1 MPDNLNLDTGER
13 RINEAVCIDT
23 KRIFD
28 SCVSKDCL
36 EDLRV
41 TFFSK
46 SQRLIDEAV
55 TVKTRDCCIEEV
67 SIDVEEVPFNRG
79 FYSVDITFYFK
90 LCFDTYAAPCTTPQV
105 AVGFARFNKKC
116 ILFGSNGDVKVFVSN
131 PVSEATDCPVAPQ
144 YTNPVAKVQAVDP
157 VVLST
162 DICDSCDC
170 NISVCSSFPQSI
182 LNSVEDTMPSCGA
195 SKAILVT
202 LGLFS
207 IVQMERDA
215 QILIPA
221 YDYCIPDRE
230 CNCNTSNPCE
240 TFQGIDFPVKPA
252 RNFFDYL
259 LSFSSNAGY
268 ILLKRELICLKYD
281 ESILSIVSFVV
292 LNLQFFSGTPG
303 IFILASE
310 PKPHI
315 S

>member
-1 MPDNLNLDTGER
+1 MPDNPIIDTGER

-41 TFFSK
+41 TFFSC

-55 TVKTRDCCIEEV
+55 TVKTRECKITEV

-90 LCFDTYAAPCTTPQV
+90 LCFDTYASPCTTPQV
-105 AVGFARFNKKC
+105 AVGFAKFNKKC
-116 ILFGSNGDVKVFVSN
+116 ILYGSTGDVKVFVSN
-131 PVSEATDCPVAPQ
+131 PVSESIDCPVAPQ
-144 YTNPVAKVQAVDP
+144 YVNPTAKVQAVDP

-162 DICDSCDC
+162 DIVDICDC
-170 NISVCSSFPQSI
+170 GVPICCSFPQSI
-182 LNSVEDTMPSCGA
+182 LSTMDDKISSSGA
-195 SKAILVT
+195 SKAVLVT

-221 YDYCIPDRE
+221 YDYCVPDKE
-230 CNCNTSNPCE
+230 CCCSATNPCE
-240 TFQGIDFPVKPA
+240 TFSGIDFPV
-252 RNFFDYL
+252 
-259 LSFSSNAGY
+259 
-268 ILLKRELICLKYD
+268 E
-281 ESILSIVSFVV
+281 
-292 LNLQFFSGTPG
+292 QFFPAEKDNSCHCGSSD
-303 IFILASE
+303 SE
-310 PKPHI
+310 N
-315 S
+315 SD

>member
-41 TFFSK
+41 TFFSR

-90 LCFDTYAAPCTTPQV
+90 LCFDTYSAPCTTPQV
-105 AVGFARFNKKC
+105 AVGFAKFNKKC

-131 PVSEATDCPVAPQ
+131 SASETTDCPVAPQ

-182 LNSVEDTMPSCGA
+182 FNSMEDTIPSCGA

-221 YDYCIPDRE
+221 YDYCIPAGF
-230 CNCNTSNPCE
+230 CLHAI
-240 TFQGIDFPVKPA
+240 F
-252 RNFFDYL
+252 YL
-259 LSFSSNAGY
+259 FSLSSNAGY
-268 ILLKRELICLKYD
+268 ILLKSELMCLKYD
-281 ESILSIVSFVV
+281 VSILSIVSLVV
-292 LNLQFFSGTPG
+292 RNLQFLSGTPG

>member
-1 MPDNLNLDTGER
+1 MPDNPIPETGER

-55 TVKTRDCCIEEV
+55 TVKTRDCRIEEV

-105 AVGFARFNKKC
+105 AIGFAQFNKKC
-116 ILFGSNGDVKVFVSN
+116 ILYGSDGDVKVFVSN
-131 PVSEATDCPVAPQ
+131 PCSEELDCPVAPQ
-144 YTNPVAKVQAVDP
+144 YSNPVAKVQAVDP
-157 VVLST
+157 VILST
-162 DICDSCDC
+162 DICEACDC
-170 NISVCSSFPQSI
+170 CVSVCSSFPQSI
-182 LNSVEDTMPSCGA
+182 LKSVEDSLPSCGA

-207 IVQMERDA
+207 IVQMERDT

-221 YDYCIPDRE
+221 YDYCVPERE

-240 TFQGIDFPVKPA
+240 TFQNIDFPVDE
-252 RNFFDYL
+252 FFPVD
-259 LSFSSNAGY
+259 
-268 ILLKRELICLKYD
+268 RD
-281 ESILSIVSFVV
+281 
-292 LNLQFFSGTPG
+292 SGCCSPCDKNCQP
-303 IFILASE
+303 E
-310 PKPHI
+310 
-315 S
+315 

>member
-1 MPDNLNLDTGER
+1 MPDNPIIEKGER
-13 RINEAVCIDT
+13 CINEAVCIDT

-55 TVKTRDCCIEEV
+55 TIKTRDCNIEEV

-90 LCFDTYAAPCTTPQV
+90 LRFDTYSAPCTTPQV
-105 AVGFARFNKKC
+105 AIGFAQFSKKC
-116 ILFGSNGDVKVFVSN
+116 ILYGSSGDVKVFVSN
-131 PVSEATDCPVAPQ
+131 QTCEMLDCPVSPQ
-144 YTNPVAKVQAVDP
+144 YTNPSAKVQAVDP
-157 VVLST
+157 VILST
-162 DICDSCDC
+162 EICEACDC
-170 NISVCSSFPQSI
+170 CVPICTSFPQSI
-182 LNSVEDTMPSCGA
+182 LNSVDDALPSCGA

-230 CNCNTSNPCE
+230 CCCSTSNPCE
-240 TFQGIDFPVKPA
+240 TFEGIDFPV
-252 RNFFDYL
+252 
-259 LSFSSNAGY
+259 
-268 ILLKRELICLKYD
+268 E
-281 ESILSIVSFVV
+281 
-292 LNLQFFSGTPG
+292 QFFPAERDSGCRPCSSDK
-303 IFILASE
+303 SE
-310 PKPHI
+310 EKEEDN
-315 S
+315 

>member
-1 MPDNLNLDTGER
+1 MPDCPIIETGER

-41 TFFSK
+41 TFFSR

-79 FYSVDITFYFK
+79 FYSVDITFYFR
-90 LCFDTYAAPCTTPQV
+90 LCFDTYSSPCTTPQV
-105 AVGFARFNKKC
+105 AIGFAQFNKKC
-116 ILFGSNGDVKVFVSN
+116 ILYGSDGNVKVFVSN
-131 PVSEATDCPVAPQ
+131 PTSEALDCPVAPQ

-157 VVLST
+157 VILST
-162 DICDSCDC
+162 DICDCCDC
-170 NISVCSSFPQSI
+170 NISICSSFPQSI
-182 LNSVEDTMPSCGA
+182 LSSIEDSIPSCGA
-195 SKAILVT
+195 SKAVLVT

-207 IVQMERDA
+207 VVQMERDT
-215 QILIPA
+215 QMLIPA

-240 TFQGIDFPVKPA
+240 TFQNIDFPVDEFFPA
-252 RNFFDYL
+252 DRDGGC
-259 LSFSSNAGY
+259 SCSPCDISSDST
-268 ILLKRELICLKYD
+268 K
-281 ESILSIVSFVV
+281 
-292 LNLQFFSGTPG
+292 
-303 IFILASE
+303 
-310 PKPHI
+310 
-315 S
+315 

>member
-1 MPDNLNLDTGER
+1 MPDNPIIDTGER

-41 TFFSK
+41 TFFSR
-46 SQRLIDEAV
+46 SQRLVDEAV

-90 LCFDTYAAPCTTPQV
+90 LSFDTYASPCTTPQV
-105 AVGFARFNKKC
+105 AVGFAKFNKKC
-116 ILFGSNGDVKVFVSN
+116 ILYGSNGDVKVFVSN
-131 PVSEATDCPVAPQ
+131 PTSEAIDCPVAPQ
-144 YTNPVAKVQAVDP
+144 YTNPTAKVQAVDP

-162 DICDSCDC
+162 DVCDGCDC
-170 NISVCSSFPQSI
+170 SIPVSCSFPQSI
-182 LNSVEDTMPSCGA
+182 LNTVEDTVPSCGA

-207 IVQMERDA
+207 IVQMERDT
-215 QILIPA
+215 QMLIPA

-230 CNCNTSNPCE
+230 CNCNTSNPCD
-240 TFQGIDFPVKPA
+240 TFSKIDFPVEE
-252 RNFFDYL
+252 FFPIERDG
-259 LSFSSNAGY
+259 SSPCSCSDSDPCG
-268 ILLKRELICLKYD
+268 D
-281 ESILSIVSFVV
+281 
-292 LNLQFFSGTPG
+292 
-303 IFILASE
+303 
-310 PKPHI
+310 
-315 S
+315 

>member
-1 MPDNLNLDTGER
+1 MR
-13 RINEAVCIDT
+13 RFALIQSVF
-23 KRIFD
+23 FD

-41 TFFSK
+41 TFFSR

-90 LCFDTYAAPCTTPQV
+90 LCFDTYSAPCTTPQV
-105 AVGFARFNKKC
+105 AVGFAKFNKKC

-131 PVSEATDCPVAPQ
+131 SVSETTDCPVAPQ

-182 LNSVEDTMPSCGA
+182 FNSMEDTIPSCGA

-240 TFQGIDFPVKPA
+240 TFQGIDFPV
-252 RNFFDYL
+252 
-259 LSFSSNAGY
+259 
-268 ILLKRELICLKYD
+268 E
-281 ESILSIVSFVV
+281 
-292 LNLQFFSGTPG
+292 QFFP
-303 IFILASE
+303 SE
-310 PKPHI
+310 KEGCSPCNPTKPI
-315 S
+315 CDSEDKN

>member
-240 TFQGIDFPVKPA
+240 TFQGIDFPV
-252 RNFFDYL
+252 
-259 LSFSSNAGY
+259 
-268 ILLKRELICLKYD
+268 E
-281 ESILSIVSFVV
+281 
-292 LNLQFFSGTPG
+292 QFFPNEKENCSPC
-303 IFILASE
+303 AQ
-310 PKPHI
+310 KPECDKEQANEKRANLMACTQFF
-315 S
+315 

>member
-240 TFQGIDFPVKPA
+240 TFQGIDFPV
-252 RNFFDYL
+252 
-259 LSFSSNAGY
+259 
-268 ILLKRELICLKYD
+268 E
-281 ESILSIVSFVV
+281 
-292 LNLQFFSGTPG
+292 QFFPNEKENCSPC
-303 IFILASE
+303 A
-310 PKPHI
+310 PKPECDKEQANEKRANLMACTQFFLSVFIITKCGIHSSEKRVDMLEI
-315 S
+315 

>member
-240 TFQGIDFPVKPA
+240 TFQGIDFPV
-252 RNFFDYL
+252 
-259 LSFSSNAGY
+259 
-268 ILLKRELICLKYD
+268 E
-281 ESILSIVSFVV
+281 
-292 LNLQFFSGTPG
+292 QFFPNEKENCSPCAAKPDCDKEQANEKR
-303 IFILASE
+303 ASH
-310 PKPHI
+310 KVCTQFF
-315 S
+315 